1 MLYFV
6 DFGSIFLLKF
16 GLFAQQRKLRWNAQK
31 LGDFGHTDLCSL
43 LSYVRNLMRSSFLQV
58 TPSLTLSLFLSFSFE
73 SIQKKKWNLLKTFL
87 YLFLSL
93 LALEVSEYDFF
104 ASKAAF
110 IIRQFIL
117 KGFKVNFLFDKLK
130 VVQVILQRSGM
141 TINFLTWGR
150 FNVCNSS

>member
-1 MLYFV
+1 M
-6 DFGSIFLLKF
+6 
-16 GLFAQQRKLRWNAQK
+16 AA
-31 LGDFGHTDLCSL
+31 SL
-43 LSYVRNLMRSSFLQV
+43 LDSLQLKLNSSL
-58 TPSLTLSLFLSFSFE
+58 
-73 SIQKKKWNLLKTFL
+73 I

-93 LALEVSEYDFF
+93 LALEVSEYEFF